1 MNGRACFGS
10 ETSRIRRNRRGSKGG
25 GAGAGLVLGLL
36 CGLAAPAVAATA
48 VLPGSGRYF
57 GGATENSAVP
67 SAAPLSSWM
76 KKDAASADGAA
87 AGFGSGDF
95 SSSPL
100 GSGRYPATILTSSDM
115 LTEPDAGPSFQTSP
129 AALLTNE
136 AGSRSAGAFAP
147 AGSAK
152 QGAGAAPI
160 SSLADYGT
168 PAPTTIMLTALAG
181 VALLI
186 TARRPRRRRIR

>member
-1 MNGRACFGS
+1 MR
-10 ETSRIRRNRRGSKGG
+10 
-25 GAGAGLVLGLL
+25 
-36 CGLAAPAVAATA
+36 
-48 VLPGSGRYF
+48 
-57 GGATENSAVP
+57 
-67 SAAPLSSWM
+67 
-76 KKDAASADGAA
+76 KDAASADGAA
-87 AGFGSGDF
+87 VGFGSGDF
-95 SSSPL
+95 SSPPL

-115 LTEPDAGPSFQTSP
+115 LTEPGDVGPSFQTSP

-147 AGSAK
+147 AGSAR
-152 QGAGAAPI
+152 QGAGPAPI